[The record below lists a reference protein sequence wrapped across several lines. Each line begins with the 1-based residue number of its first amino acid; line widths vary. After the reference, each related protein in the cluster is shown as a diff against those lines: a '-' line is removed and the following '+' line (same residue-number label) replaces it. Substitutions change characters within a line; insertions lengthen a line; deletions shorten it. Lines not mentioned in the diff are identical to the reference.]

1 MQHFKII
8 KRASEITWRYRALW
22 VFGVIVALL
31 TSRGGSGNGGG
42 GGGSPVQY
50 TFAGGDFPFPNM
62 PTPTLATI
70 VALVLAVLLFFL
82 VIGLVLAL
90 VRYVAENA
98 LIQMVDRQEESGERV
113 SVWQGFRLG
122 WSRPAWRFFLIDL
135 TLIIPTV
142 VVFILV
148 LLLALA
154 PLLAWTTEN
163 EVLGIVGTVLAIG
176 LVFLVALLFILVII
190 ALSLLRHFALRAAA
204 LGGLKAFPALREGY
218 RMVREH
224 LGDVVLMGLIMFG
237 IRIALT
243 VVFIPIMILL
253 VLAGLVLGL
262 LPGVLVG
269 LLTFAVAGEGAL
281 PWILG
286 FIVGFP
292 LFLLV
297 VGVPSLFLGG
307 LVETF
312 KSTTWTLTYREL
324 LALES
329 LTVEPEPIEPVDPEA
344 GVESLEPEEG
354 DELSEPNGGD
364 APVAADEENELAEPG
379 EGDEP
384 TPSVEW
390 DSAPIA

>member
-1 MQHFKII
+1 
-8 KRASEITWRYRALW
+8 
-22 VFGVIVALL
+22 
-31 TSRGGSGNGGG
+31 
-42 GGGSPVQY
+42 
-50 TFAGGDFPFPNM
+50 
-62 PTPTLATI
+62 
-70 VALVLAVLLFFL
+70 
-82 VIGLVLAL
+82 
-90 VRYVAENA
+90 
-98 LIQMVDRQEESGERV
+98 
-113 SVWQGFRLG
+113 
-122 WSRPAWRFFLIDL
+122 
-135 TLIIPTV
+135 
-142 VVFILV
+142 
-148 LLLALA
+148 
-154 PLLAWTTEN
+154 
-163 EVLGIVGTVLAIG
+163 
-176 LVFLVALLFILVII
+176 
-190 ALSLLRHFALRAAA
+190 
-204 LGGLKAFPALREGY
+204 
-218 RMVREH
+218 
-224 LGDVVLMGLIMFG
+224 MFG

-297 VGVPSLFLGG
+297 VGVPMLFLGG

-324 LALES
+324 RALES
-329 LTVEPEPIEPVDPEA
+329 LTVEPELIEPVDPEA
-344 GVESLEPEEG
+344 GVEPLEPEGG
-354 DELSEPNGGD
+354 DELSEPSEDGESVVSGD
-364 APVAADEENELAEPG
+364 DSELAEPG

>member
-8 KRASEITWRYRALW
+8 KRAFEITWRYRALW

-31 TSRGGSGNGGG
+31 TSRGGSNNGGG
-42 GGGSPVQY
+42 GGGAPAQY
-50 TFAGGDFPFPNM
+50 TFSRGDFVFPNM
-62 PTPTLATI
+62 PTPTLAVI
-70 VALVLAVLLFFL
+70 VASVLAVLLSIL
-82 VIGLVLAL
+82 VVGLVLAL
-90 VRYVAENA
+90 IRYVSANA
-98 LIQMVDRQEESGERV
+98 LIQMVDRQEESGEQV

-122 WSRPAWRFFLIDL
+122 WGRSVWRFLLIDL
-135 TLIIPTV
+135 TIFVPLI

-148 LLLALA
+148 LLIALA
-154 PLLAWTTEN
+154 PLLLWVTEN
-163 EVLGIVGTVLAIG
+163 EVLGIVGTVVTIG
-176 LVFLVALLFILVII
+176 FVFLAVLLLILVII

-204 LGGLKAFPALREGY
+204 LEGLKVFPALREGY

-243 VVFIPIMILL
+243 VVLIPVMILL

-281 PWILG
+281 PWIMG
-286 FIVGFP
+286 FIVGLP

-297 VGVPSLFLGG
+297 VGVPALFLGG

-324 LALES
+324 RALES
-329 LTVEPEPIEPVDPEA
+329 LEGEPEPFEPVEPEM
-344 GVESLEPEEG
+344 GVEPLEPSEDEFPESDEG
-354 DELSEPNGGD
+354 DEFSES
-364 APVAADEENELAEPG
+364 G
-379 EGDEP
+379 EDDEP